1 MVVVALTTLALWP
14 IEAFAQDEG
23 PSSQSRPAEE
33 KKPESQPFV
42 DRDGDGIQDGQ
53 ERRFRRQKRGKNR
66 RQDESRRRRQ
76 RQRSADPDRAQPA
89 PHGP

>member
-1 MVVVALTTLALWP
+1 MAVVVAALALWP
-14 IEAFAQDEG
+14 IEVVAQEPG
-23 PSSQSRPAEE
+23 PSSQSQPAEE

-53 ERRFRRQKRGKNR
+53 ERRFRRRNRGKDR

-76 RQRSADPDRAQPA
+76 RGSDEDPGKGQPT